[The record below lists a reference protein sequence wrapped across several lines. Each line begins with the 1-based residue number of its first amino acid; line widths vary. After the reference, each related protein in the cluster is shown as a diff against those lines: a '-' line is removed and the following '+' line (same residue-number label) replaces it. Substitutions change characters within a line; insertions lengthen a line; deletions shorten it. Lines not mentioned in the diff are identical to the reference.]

1 MKTIRIRKFTILS
14 LFLLSLLPWVFFVAA
29 HFMETNT
36 LRFERADFQQEN
48 VDQTIYLI
56 EANSDKWKDTAWQN
70 QLSRHLKERDLGVT
84 ILSETNDILFQM
96 SDARKQAFTRVE
108 QFSVIQDGSLIGRV
122 MIDDSNSR
130 ILPFIAAFA
139 GLILAFVIIGLAMK
153 RWMIK
158 PLEKLSMSAREMAKG
173 DFDVKLPSSPIAEI
187 VEVRDGFNAMVT
199 GLKESFQKQAELEN
213 ERRFMIA
220 AVAHDLRTPLFAL
233 RGYLDGLEQGIARS
247 PEKIDKYVAVCKE
260 KSAQLDR
267 LVEDLFTFS
276 RTEYFENELNQHP
289 VDLSQVIKQS
299 VQSIRLQA
307 QQKNISI
314 MERAFGNKGTIRG
327 DAHLL
332 ERAVNNL
339 LDNALRHT
347 PDGGEIVVQCDR
359 QEDKI
364 TFTIQDTGKGFS
376 EEELHHV
383 FEPLYRGDVSR
394 SRSTGGAGLG
404 LTISQRIMRQ
414 HGGDLTAS
422 NHSDGGAVLTG
433 WIPLGK

>member
-36 LRFERADFQQEN
+36 LRFERTDFQQEN
-48 VDQTIYLI
+48 VDQTIHLI
-56 EANSDKWKDTAWQN
+56 EASSDKWTDTAWQN
-70 QLSRHLKERDLGVT
+70 QLSRHLKEMDLGVT

-122 MIDDSNSR
+122 MIYDSNSR

-187 VEVRDGFNAMVT
+187 VEVRDGFNVMVT

-314 MERAFGNKGTIRG
+314 VERAFGNNGTIRG

-394 SRSTGGAGLG
+394 SRSTGGSGLG
-404 LTISQRIMRQ
+404 LTISQKIMRQ
-414 HGGDLTAS
+414 HGGDLTAA

-433 WIPLGK
+433 WIPLEK